1 MHEQME
7 ILAIMEI
14 LATSMAQKDRGGV
27 KERFVGGSVSDPST
41 SHICLKGKEHDSEDG
56 AI

>member
-1 MHEQME
+1 MHAQME

-14 LATSMAQKDRGGV
+14 LATSMAQKGRGGV